1 MKKIE
6 VIISDEVLDKMKSS
20 VTIQKLSQSDNQ
32 FTSVIQRILKGIE
45 NGDETVTF
53 ELRKKESKMFNTY
66 IANEDLKEK
75 ILDLGW
81 IVIKEVWTNCP
92 QSVYDKLQSEYEK
105 G

>member
-53 ELRKKESKMFNTY
+53 ELRKKENK
-66 IANEDLKEK
+66 K
-75 ILDLGW
+75 
-81 IVIKEVWTNCP
+81 
-92 QSVYDKLQSEYEK
+92 
-105 G
+105 